1 MARSRRRTSTSQRIA
16 RVAAVGMPYP
26 LRLVFGT
33 RIGASLL
40 VIGLPLLL
48 ITGVMTI
55 EWDATGP
62 HFRFNRDRAQVIKQ
76 EAVNTV
82 KKYEGQLPSN
92 GGSGLFGARPGYDGG
107 WTSAQAQASPQPA
120 NPAVNP
126 ATSPAATSTV
136 PAPYLAPPYPTTP
149 QQTANPNQYNPR
161 YQPQYPTS
169 APYTPASPYG
179 ASAPGQPTTSYP
191 PYGSR

>member
-1 MARSRRRTSTSQRIA
+1 
-16 RVAAVGMPYP
+16 MPYP

-82 KKYEGQLPSN
+82 KKYEGQLPST
-92 GGSGLFGARPGYDGG
+92 GAAGFFGTRPGYDSG
-107 WTSAQAQASPQPA
+107 WSSAQASPQPA
-120 NPAVNP
+120 DQTAVPAP
-126 ATSPAATSTV
+126 TATV

-149 QQTANPNQYNPR
+149 QPSGNPNQFNPR

-169 APYTPASPYG
+169 APSSPYG
-179 ASAPGQPTTSYP
+179 SGATGQPSSGYP

>member
-82 KKYEGQLPSN
+82 KKYEGQLPSA
-92 GGSGLFGARPGYDGG
+92 GGSGFFGARPGYDSG
-107 WTSAQAQASPQPA
+107 WSSQAQASPQPA
-120 NPAVNP
+120 GQ
-126 ATSPAATSTV
+126 PAAPAPTATV

-149 QQTANPNQYNPR
+149 QQTANPNQFNPR

-169 APYTPASPYG
+169 APYTPSSPYG
-179 ASAPGQPTTSYP
+179 SSATDQPSTGYP